1 MAAIAMAFSV
11 HTVIRID
18 REKITTKIK
27 SYVKDIP
34 SSSIGPKA
42 KSLGVMEI
50 FHFSGKR
57 NTSTWSHDGIGLDGT
72 AGLFS

>member
-18 REKITTKIK
+18 REIITTKIK

-42 KSLGVMEI
+42 KLMV
-50 FHFSGKR
+50 
-57 NTSTWSHDGIGLDGT
+57 
-72 AGLFS
+72 